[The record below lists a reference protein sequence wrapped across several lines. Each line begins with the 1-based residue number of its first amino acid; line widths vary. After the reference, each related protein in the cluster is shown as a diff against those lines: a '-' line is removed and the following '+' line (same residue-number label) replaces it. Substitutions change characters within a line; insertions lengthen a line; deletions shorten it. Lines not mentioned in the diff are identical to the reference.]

1 MQFIVFLAIA
11 GAALTAIGAGYLTNT
26 IDLSSVQQLG
36 VGETTLMSPIKTAYV
51 DFNIQAI
58 HGQMGFK
65 NVITQCIMKA
75 DNTIPKYSTII
86 CKLTDIN
93 NNVVKEGKKTICSE
107 LPFGERTV
115 IPITD
120 PNKVITNVKNIHDL
134 ILVVQGPRT
143 TTTAVPAGCP
153 NG

>member
-11 GAALTAIGAGYLTNT
+11 GVALTAIGAGYLTNT
-26 IDLSSVQQLG
+26 INLSSVQQLG
-36 VGETTLMSPIKTAYV
+36 VGETTLDSPVTTAYV

-75 DNTIPKYSTII
+75 DSDILHYSTII

-93 NNVVKEGKKTICSE
+93 NNVVKEGKRTIFTD
-107 LPFGERTV
+107 LPTGVRTV
-115 IPITD
+115 IPVTD
-120 PNKVITNVKNIHDL
+120 PNGLTANVKNIHDL

-143 TTTAVPAGCP
+143 TTTATPSNCL
-153 NG
+153 